1 MEKWNAEQQ
10 IKTLKYGAYTTLW
23 AAAMFAAVLT
33 NNIAESLALS
43 YQGLVSSA
51 VIITAL
57 GFVIYSIRW
66 TSKYKIFTHGW
77 REMLGLYSDEFA
89 RDTNHKANTLTL
101 YVVLLVLVAGFL
113 LGDIVAR
120 DDGLSQW
127 FNMAN
132 YSLALL
138 IIGALLWSGTVLYL
152 LRGGEDG

>member
-23 AAAMFAAVLT
+23 AAAMFAAVLI

-43 YQGLVSSA
+43 YQGLVSGA
-51 VIITAL
+51 VFLTAL

-77 REMLGLYSDEFA
+77 PEILGLYSDEFA
-89 RDTNHKANTLTL
+89 RDANHKANTLAL
-101 YVVLLVLVAGFL
+101 YMLLLVLVAGFL
-113 LGDIVAR
+113 LGDIAAE
-120 DDGLSQW
+120 DDGLTHWAS
-127 FNMAN
+127 MAN
-132 YSLALL
+132 YSLVLL
-138 IIGALLWSGTVLYL
+138 IIGASVWSITVLYL

>member
-43 YQGLVSSA
+43 YQGLVSGA
-51 VIITAL
+51 VFLTAL

-77 REMLGLYSDEFA
+77 REILGLYSDEFA
-89 RDTNHKANTLTL
+89 RDANHKANTLALYTL
-101 YVVLLVLVAGFL
+101 LLVLVAGFL
-113 LGDIVAR
+113 LGDIAAG
-120 DDGLSQW
+120 DDGLTHWAS
-127 FNMAN
+127 MAN
-132 YSLALL
+132 YSLVLL
-138 IIGALLWSGTVLYL
+138 IIGASVWSITVLYL